1 MTFLNDLVI
10 DWEGSPR
17 VITIPESTDTI
28 SIQDILDTLR
38 REEGLLENSTYKSI
52 VKAAGKEVLTADLKV
67 GITLTLLDAHLAF
80 TQTGSFQRKDI
91 IGGNLLA
98 VDDVDAAI
106 PPILNT
112 AFTQP
117 VIDSSESPAQVAP
130 TVVGVS
136 RGFPIIN
143 P

>member
-1 MTFLNDLVI
+1 MPAPAGLQV
-10 DWEGSPR
+10 GAPR
-17 VITIPESTDTI
+17 ALPRS
-28 SIQDILDTLR
+28 
-38 REEGLLENSTYKSI
+38 
-52 VKAAGKEVLTADLKV
+52 
-67 GITLTLLDAHLAF
+67 HWAF
-80 TQTGSFQRKDI
+80 TQTGSSRRKDI

-98 VDDVDAAI
+98 VDEGDAAI